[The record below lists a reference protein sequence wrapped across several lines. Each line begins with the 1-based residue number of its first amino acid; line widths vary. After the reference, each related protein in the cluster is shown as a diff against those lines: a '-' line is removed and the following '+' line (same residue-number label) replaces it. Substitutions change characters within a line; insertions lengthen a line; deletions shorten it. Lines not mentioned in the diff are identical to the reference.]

1 MTECGFIGLGSQ
13 GAPIARRIID
23 AGFPTTLWARRPE
36 SLAPYR
42 ATAAKF
48 APTVAELGAGAE
60 HVGIC
65 VVNDDDVREVCAQLI
80 PVMRPGSRIA
90 IHSTIHPDTCREL
103 HAQAADRGIDLIDAP
118 VSGGSPAADAGT
130 LTLMLGGD
138 PGAIAAATPVFESF
152 GKLIVRLGQVGAG
165 QHAKLINNTLLAAN
179 MGLADSALRAGEQLA
194 LDLSALLRLLMAS
207 SGRSF
212 GLEVRGRMQ
221 NPTSFSHGASLLMKD
236 MRLLEAV
243 LGSDDPAVG
252 AFRDAGGA
260 FLAGCMDES
269 GAAIG

>member
-1 MTECGFIGLGSQ
+1 M
-13 GAPIARRIID
+13 PD
-23 AGFPTTLWARRPE
+23 
-36 SLAPYR
+36 SLQ
-42 ATAAKF
+42 F
-48 APTVAELGAGAE
+48 SMSVA
-60 HVGIC
+60 IT
-65 VVNDDDVREVCAQLI
+65 AQLS
-80 PVMRPGSRIA
+80 PPSPEPAKRAFLRFSRIA

-103 HAQAADRGIDLIDAP
+103 HAQAGERGIDLIDAP
-118 VSGGSPAADAGT
+118 VSGGSPAAEAGT

-138 PGAIAAATPVFESF
+138 PSAIAATTPVFESF
-152 GKLIVRLGQVGAG
+152 GKLIVRLGQVGVG

-194 LDLSALLRLLMAS
+194 LDLFALLRLLMAS

-221 NPTSFSHGASLLMKD
+221 NPASFSHGASLLMKD
-236 MRLLEAV
+236 MHLLEAV

-260 FLAGCMDES
+260 FLVRCIDGS